1 VALEVVLQYLVA
13 GLTYGTIYAV
23 VGVGFNIIYNTTGI
37 INFAQGEF
45 VMLGGMIAVTLLA
58 FVPLPVAIA
67 GAVVATMAVG
77 ALIEVTFIRPLGKP
91 SVLRMIVITI
101 GISIVIREAALHV
114 WGEQVRALPY
124 FTGDEVTA
132 LDLGGVRVS
141 PQVVWSLATCL
152 LVVVLLRLF
161 FQRTRLG
168 RQMRACAAN
177 RDAAAICGIPT
188 RNLVT
193 LSFVLSAG
201 IGALAGCV
209 VSPITYTHYGVGTGL
224 AIKGFT
230 VAVLGGLGNSTAAV
244 AAGFVVGILEAFSVS
259 VLPAAYKDAISVAIF
274 LGILFFRPSGLFGSR
289 EVARLGAA

>member
-1 VALEVVLQYLVA
+1 VTLALFFQYLVA

-45 VMLGGMIAVTLLA
+45 VMLGGMTAVTLSA
-58 FVPLPVAIA
+58 FVPLPLAIA
-67 GAVVATMAVG
+67 GAVLATMAAG
-77 ALIEVTFIRPLGKP
+77 ALIEITFIRWLGNP

-101 GISIVIREAALHV
+101 GISILVREAALHV

-141 PQVVWSLATCL
+141 PQVLWSLGTCL
-152 LVVVLLRLF
+152 LVVVALRVF
-161 FQRTRLG
+161 FQHTRLG

-193 LSFVLSAG
+193 LSFVLSAA

-209 VSPITYTHYGVGTGL
+209 VSPITYTHYGIGTGL

-244 AAGFVVGILEAFSVS
+244 GAGFIVGVLEALSVWL
-259 VLPAAYKDAISVAIF
+259 LPAAYKDAVSVAIF
-274 LGILFFRPSGLFGSR
+274 LSILFFRPSGLFGSR
-289 EVARLGAA
+289 EAARLKAF